1 MKSSIFGAF
10 GVLLISGRKLILV
23 STYGAACIGRRKI
36 CNSAGRRGW
45 SGMDFD
51 LFRGSRKKEVY

>member
-1 MKSSIFGAF
+1 MRRRKAT
-10 GVLLISGRKLILV
+10 GRKLIL
-23 STYGAACIGRRKI
+23 SATYGAYIGHRKI